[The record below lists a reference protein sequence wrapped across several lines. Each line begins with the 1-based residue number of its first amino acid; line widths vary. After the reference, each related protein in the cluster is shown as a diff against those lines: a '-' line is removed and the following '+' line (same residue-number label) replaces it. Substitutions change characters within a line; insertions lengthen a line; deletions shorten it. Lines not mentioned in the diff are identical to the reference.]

1 VRPSHWTGSGPEFNL
16 DWGGREWT
24 LTLDEAGPGL
34 RWQSDASVVK
44 LFSLDGLAQ
53 VGRFDARAFT
63 RTTLVGFEQ
72 RRSYVEATFA
82 PPGWGGLVVRAV
94 WSPGGLGEA
103 IDLEIQV
110 SATSVGELKGLEVA
124 VLSQLGEP
132 GSRQPTVLAA
142 RVEARDARSAA
153 LSYDGR
159 EPAHVLRSLTTL
171 PLPESPQLDR
181 PPRIFA
187 PPGALAGVFYIEMAQ
202 PNDVARRTSGEH
214 FHDGST
220 TPFALSTRYGLF
232 GHDLEKGV
240 VLRARL
246 RGCWIRSRTPED
258 DALALYRQFLREPL
272 PLGP

>member
-1 VRPSHWTGSGPEFNL
+1 V
-16 DWGGREWT
+16 
-24 LTLDEAGPGL
+24 DEACPGL
-34 RWQSDASVVK
+34 RWQSDRSVVK

-53 VGRFDARAFT
+53 AGRFDARAFT
-63 RTTLVGFEQ
+63 GATLVGFEH
-72 RRSYVEATFA
+72 RRANVHATFA
-82 PPGWGGLVVRAV
+82 PPGWGGLVVRAT
-94 WSPGGLGEA
+94 WSPGARREA

-110 SATSVGELKGLEVA
+110 SATSIGELSALEVA
-124 VLSQLGEP
+124 VLSQLGEH

-159 EPAHVLRSLTTL
+159 EPALALRSLTTL

-181 PPRIFA
+181 RPRILA
-187 PPGALAGVFYIEMAQ
+187 PPDAETGVFYVEMAQ
-202 PNDVARRTSGEH
+202 PNDVARRTSREH

-220 TPFALSTRYGLF
+220 TAFALSTRYGLF

-246 RGCWIRSRTPED
+246 RGCWIRSRTPEE
-258 DALALYRQFLREPL
+258 DALSLYREFLREPL